1 MIANEIGVN
10 MLIRSAGILVVCVW
24 LGLSAHNVHTEAQTV
39 EQVERD
45 ITDVSSRGE

>member
-1 MIANEIGVN
+1 MDVVGEIGVN
-10 MLIRSAGILVVCVW
+10 MLVRSVGILVVCVW
-24 LGLSAHNVHTEAQTV
+24 LGFNAYGVHTEGVV